1 MSAQRLRTALLVAAV
16 ALAPCLSPAAQAA
29 PRQGDANG
37 MFVATPLPAT
47 ALPVPPLP
55 EPPPT
60 FEAAPIPNLDVEG
73 PRNPQA
79 ARSRAEIEPNLFT
92 QKEERRG
99 DGFVQGSVGRY
110 EADRRQRVTPGVNL
124 RVPLQ

>member
-1 MSAQRLRTALLVAAV
+1 MARPFMLALLAAAVLAPGPSFAAQGSSAQ
-16 ALAPCLSPAAQAA
+16 
-29 PRQGDANG
+29 GGANG
-37 MFVATPLPAT
+37 MFVTTPLPA
-47 ALPVPPLP
+47 ASLPVPPKP
-55 EPPPT
+55 EPPQS
-60 FEAAPIPNLDVEG
+60 FEAAPVPNLDVER
-73 PRNPQA
+73 PRTGAEAQP
-79 ARSRAEIEPNLFT
+79 ARTEISPNLFT

>member
-1 MSAQRLRTALLVAAV
+1 VRARRLALALLAAST
-16 ALAPCLSPAAQAA
+16 ALAPGLSFAAQGSSRQDL
-29 PRQGDANG
+29 PRQGPTNG
-37 MFVATPLPAT
+37 MIASS
-47 ALPVPPLP
+47 LPVPPQP
-55 EPPPT
+55 EPPPA
-60 FEAAPIPNLDVEG
+60 FEAAPIPNLDVER
-73 PRNPQA
+73 PRDPTET
-79 ARSRAEIEPNLFT
+79 RTRTEIEPNLFV